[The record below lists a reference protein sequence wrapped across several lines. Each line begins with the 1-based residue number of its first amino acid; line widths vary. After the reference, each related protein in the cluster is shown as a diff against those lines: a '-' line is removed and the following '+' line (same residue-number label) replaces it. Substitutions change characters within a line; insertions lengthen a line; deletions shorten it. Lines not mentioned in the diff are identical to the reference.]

1 MKMLLV
7 NTDYVSDK
15 KLETIGIVRGSVVRT
30 KHIGRDIMA
39 GFRTIIGGEI
49 KGYTDMLNEAR
60 EIASERMIQDAQN
73 LGADAIVNIRYE
85 TASVMQAA
93 SEIIV
98 YGTAVKFK

>member
-1 MKMLLV
+1 MLLV

-15 KLETIGIVRGSVVRT
+15 KLKTIGIVRGSVVRT

-39 GFRTIIGGEI
+39 GFRGIVGGEI

-60 EIASERMIQDAQN
+60 EIAIERMVKEAEE
-73 LGADAIVNIRYE
+73 LGADAVVNIRYE

-98 YGTAVKFK
+98 YGTAVKYK

>member
-1 MKMLLV
+1 MLLV

-15 KLETIGIVRGSVVRT
+15 KVETLGIVRGSVVRT

-39 GFRTIIGGEI
+39 GFRGIVGGEI

-60 EIASERMIQDAQN
+60 EIAAERMVKEAEE
-73 LGADAIVNIRYE
+73 LGADAVVNIRYE
-85 TASVMQAA
+85 TASVMQTA